1 MSGDTPGS
9 GSSATDIRTIVSLSS
24 RILGGADQGDFIWG
38 HGSARD
44 PEGRGVWIKESGI
57 GLAEVGPD
65 RVHLVSP
72 EGEVLEGSAGPRHI
86 EYPIHTEIMAAR
98 PDVGGVVHTH
108 SPHAIAL
115 AAAGVELL
123 PVSHAATHFVPPQVP
138 RFTQTANLIRTRELG
153 AALAETLGSG
163 SNAVFLVNHGIVT
176 VGPDLQTAT
185 VSALLL
191 EAAAQQQLLT
201 MGFGGPT
208 SWSDDEEALAKREII
223 YSPAAL
229 HTVWDHL
236 VRRLT

>member
-1 MSGDTPGS
+1 MSGADGTD
-9 GSSATDIRTIVSLSS
+9 AAEDDIRTLVSLSS

-44 PEGRGVWIKESGI
+44 PGGRGVWIKESGI

-72 EGEVLEGSAGPRHI
+72 EGEVLEGSGGPRHI

-123 PVSHAATHFVPPQVP
+123 PVSHAATHFVPPRVP
-138 RFTQTANLIRTRELG
+138 RFTETANLIRTRELG
-153 AALAETLGSG
+153 ASLATALGG

-201 MGFGGPT
+201 MGFGGPA

-236 VRRLT
+236 VRRLG